1 MSRLGKL
8 PIKLAEGMEAKIA
21 DGFLVI
27 KNSKGELKQEIHPKV
42 KLDIAD
48 GVIKIGIIDESD
60 KKQKALWGLFYSLI
74 RNMVMGLTAGF
85 EKKLEI
91 IGVGYRA
98 AFSGNKLTLN
108 VGYSHPVIFD
118 IPAKVG
124 AQVDGNT
131 ITLKSID
138 KQLLGETAALIRRV
152 RPPEPYK
159 GKGIKYSDEIIRRK
173 EGKAAAK

>member
-1 MSRLGKL
+1 
-8 PIKLAEGMEAKIA
+8 MEAKIV

-27 KNSKGELKQEIHPKV
+27 KNNKGELKQEIHPAVKV
-42 KLDIAD
+42 DIAD
-48 GVIKIGIIDESD
+48 GVIKVSVANSAD
-60 KKQKALWGLFYSLI
+60 KKEKALWGLFYSLI
-74 RNMVMGLTAGF
+74 KNMVVGLADGF

-98 AFSGNKLTLN
+98 ALSGKKLNLS

-118 IPAKVG
+118 IPANVT
-124 AQVDGNT
+124 AQVDANVV
-131 ITLKSID
+131 TLKSFD

-159 GKGIKYSDEIIRRK
+159 GKGIKYTDEVIRRK